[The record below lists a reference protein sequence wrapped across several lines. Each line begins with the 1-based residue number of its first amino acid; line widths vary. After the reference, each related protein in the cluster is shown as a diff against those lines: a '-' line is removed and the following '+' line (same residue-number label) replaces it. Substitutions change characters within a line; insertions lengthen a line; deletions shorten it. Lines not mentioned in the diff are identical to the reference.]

1 MSPSH
6 GLHPWSAIKIPAGT
20 TALTQLKENRAACR
34 RTSLPRERAHA
45 PFPPAPDAA
54 RSPAPRAHQAF
65 RGHETFT
72 LTKLQSCSS
81 GLRCKYLLTTTIK
94 ATLLIDSRV
103 HFLVFPTRRFNPR
116 SLCLSLRRQGGKKGI
131 SYKKVFYENLHD
143 LFGTAQSKLIRGF

>member
-1 MSPSH
+1 MHYLKYKLSASASRQAVNQPSFR
-6 GLHPWSAIKIPAGT
+6 
-20 TALTQLKENRAACR
+20 RAR
-34 RTSLPRERAHA
+34 GSLVTLPRAPSVERNQNPSWDHCINSVKTAPPADTHPYPASERAHA

-103 HFLVFPTRRFNPR
+103 HFLVYPTRRFNPR
-116 SLCLSLRRQGGKKGI
+116 SLS
-131 SYKKVFYENLHD
+131 H
-143 LFGTAQSKLIRGF
+143 